1 MDDIPDRADIK
12 VTPPVIF
19 SLYLAAGFLFA
30 WASSLHVL
38 PGILARGLGL
48 SLLAAAA
55 IVASS
60 AIWAL
65 NRQGTPIHPHH
76 GTTALVGEGPYR
88 FTRNPIYLSLVAIYL
103 GLALLLNSFW
113 MVLLGIALAVTLHRS
128 VVLAEERYLEDK
140 FGEAYL
146 AYKAKVNRW
155 L

>member
-19 SLYLAAGFLFA
+19 SFYLAVGFLFA
-30 WASSLHVL
+30 WGSSLHVL
-38 PGILARGLGL
+38 PGVLARGLGISL
-48 SLLAAAA
+48 LLAAGAVAA
-55 IVASS
+55 T
-60 AIWAL
+60 AILAM
-65 NRQGTPIHPHH
+65 NRQGTPIHPRH
-76 GTTALVGEGPYR
+76 GTTALVGEGPHR
-88 FTRNPIYLSLVAIYL
+88 FTRNPLYLSLVTIYF

-113 MVLLGIALAVTLHRS
+113 MILFGIALAVTLHKM
-128 VVLAEERYLEDK
+128 VILAEERYLEDK

>member
-19 SLYLAAGFLFA
+19 SLYLAVGFLFA

-38 PGILARGLGL
+38 PGILARGLGISL
-48 SLLAAAA
+48 LLAAAVIAATA
-55 IVASS
+55 IL
-60 AIWAL
+60 AL
-65 NRQGTPIHPHH
+65 NRRGTPIHPRH

-88 FTRNPIYLSLVAIYL
+88 FTRNPLYLSLVAIYF
-103 GLALLLNSFW
+103 GLALLLNSLW
-113 MVLLGIALAVTLHRS
+113 MVLFGIALAVTLHRH
-128 VVLAEERYLEDK
+128 VILAEERYLEDK
-140 FGEAYL
+140 FGEPYL